1 MQVISFTPIPPPI
14 VSYAQQVQQQQSLVG
29 LQKKKI
35 CFNFFLQPT
44 MRGASLL
51 ATPPSAGGGSGTGQL
66 QHQMQQNTPRASDA
80 TNLAYTVAP
89 TAASVNASSPDQ
101 MMTTAP
107 SQAADTTSTNS
118 PPKST
123 FDINEMLKRI
133 RSQIPINPQ
142 TSNAST
148 TSAQTAQAPAALIAH
163 STPSIDESPAS
174 PPAFAGGDLSAM
186 GAGTSIAKNIPSA
199 KMHKHRLLL
208 VVVDRLPNSDIKQSV
223 LDQALTDAKLR

>member
-1 MQVISFTPIPPPI
+1 
-14 VSYAQQVQQQQSLVG
+14 
-29 LQKKKI
+29 
-35 CFNFFLQPT
+35 

-51 ATPPSAGGGSGTGQL
+51 ATPPSAGGGNGTV
-66 QHQMQQNTPRASDA
+66 QHQQNMPRATDA
-80 TNLAYTVAP
+80 MNPAYTVAP
-89 TAASVNASSPDQ
+89 TAASANVSSPDQ
-101 MMTTAP
+101 TAS
-107 SQAADTTSTNS
+107 SQAADTASANS

-133 RSQIPINPQ
+133 RSQIPSNQQ
-142 TSNAST
+142 TSGAS
-148 TSAQTAQAPAALIAH
+148 TSAQTAQGPAALIAH

-174 PPAFAGGDLSAM
+174 PPAFASGDQSAM